1 MSRIAQRFDRAAA
14 TYAGAT
20 PIQRQVA
27 ARLAERIAQ
36 AGLDAGPR
44 VAEFGCGAGYLP
56 LAVWPQLPPR
66 LWIATD
72 IAPGMVAATAG
83 VLPAEG
89 LTAVMDAARP
99 ALAPGFDLVCSSLTL
114 QWLDDPA
121 AAIARWRAL
130 VAPGGVLAV
139 ATLVDGTFAQWREA
153 LAQAGAGPQGPP
165 FHTLE
170 AARAW
175 FGGDVLIQTLTLTE
189 RHANGLAF
197 LKSARAAG
205 IDAGSGPAQNAG
217 VMRRA
222 LRAFE
227 ARGAAITYQVALI
240 VERI

>member
-1 MSRIAQRFDRAAA
+1 MSRIAQRFDRAAS

-36 AGLDAGPR
+36 AGLPAGPR
-44 VAEFGCGAGYLP
+44 VVEFGCGAGYLP
-56 LAVWPQLPPR
+56 LAVWPRLPPS

-72 IAPGMVAATAG
+72 IAPGMVAATAR
-83 VLPAEG
+83 VLPATG

-114 QWLDDPA
+114 QWLDEPA
-121 AAIARWRAL
+121 AVIAGWRAL
-130 VAPGGVLAV
+130 ARPGGVLAL
-139 ATLVDGTFAQWREA
+139 ATLVDGTFAEWRAA
-153 LAQAGAGPQGPP
+153 LAQAGAQSRGPA
-165 FHTLE
+165 FHRLE
-170 AARAW
+170 TARTW
-175 FGGDVLIQTLTLTE
+175 FGAAAQVETMTLTE
-189 RHANGLAF
+189 RHASGLAF
-197 LKSARAAG
+197 LKAARRAG

-227 ARGAAITYQVALI
+227 ARGAAVSYQVAIIIEKL
-240 VERI
+240 